1 MAKVLL
7 VDDDS
12 DFREALEEALRAQG
26 FEVTVAG
33 DAESACDVVA
43 EGGIDVVVSDV
54 RMPGDGS
61 TLPKRLRTMDGAP
74 PVILIT
80 AFDEPGMRARVLWEG
95 AAAYMQKPIELDW
108 LRRAIESALATVPGR
123 P

>member
-12 DFREALEEALRAQG
+12 DFREALEEALRTQG
-26 FEVTVAG
+26 FDVTVAG
-33 DAESACDVVA
+33 DADSAYQVVLG
-43 EGGIDVVVSDV
+43 GGIDVVVSDV

-61 TLPKRLRTMDGAP
+61 TLPKRLRGIDDAP

-80 AFDEPGMRARVLWEG
+80 AFDEPGMRTRVLWEG
-95 AAAYMQKPIELDW
+95 AVAYLQKPIELDW
-108 LRRAIESALATVPGR
+108 LRRAIESALATVPR
-123 P
+123 RS